1 MEVRPLSADLEE
13 VARRDLN
20 EDPARLEGDLKHLRE
35 WLAKQPHLTAR
46 TGNTGPLLL
55 AFTLVR
61 CEIDSL
67 CGLVVRVPGYRSR
80 GPGSIPGT
88 NIFSEK

>member
-13 VARRDLN
+13 IARRDLN
-20 EDPARLEGDLKHLRE
+20 EDPARLEEDLKHIRE

-46 TGNTGPLLL
+46 TGNTGTLLL
-55 AFTLVR
+55 AFNLMR
-61 CEIDSL
+61 CETDRL

-80 GPGSIPGT
+80 DPAFGSRHYH
-88 NIFSEK
+88 IF